1 MKNAFLFSIMALFFV
16 SGAFATT
23 DISSGGLVNGHAPEC
38 VEDVTGVT
46 SGFTNFNAK
55 WSTRNWTI
63 SYLPGDS
70 NNAAAGGTAATGT
83 TASTTATSGESATLA
98 ANGFT
103 LTGFDFDKW
112 VCSDGTNN
120 YEFADAAVVNT
131 WSIASNLTCTAY
143 WKPKEYV
150 ITYDCG
156 TVSAGG
162 NTFVATGV
170 VPSQTV
176 QYNNAYTLND
186 GKGCVLVGYVFNG
199 WSCTNGLSGAL
210 LNGNPANGRW
220 NILNGSSCVA
230 TWTPSV
236 DKHVTY
242 SCGTGSGNPPVDSN
256 LYGTNASVTTLSNT
270 CSKTGSSF
278 THWDCGG
285 VSVNAGSSFTI
296 MADTVCTAQWDT
308 ASYSVTY
315 DCGGN
320 GTAPVDNTQYN
331 YNTSVTTLANTC
343 AKTGH
348 DFDGWSCAGST
359 VNAGSNFTIV
369 GNTTCTARWT
379 PSAYQITFAGGD
391 TNNNGTGTA
400 VTTVA
405 MSAQTVHYGDTNVRL
420 RANTFATPGYSFA
433 EWECVTPS
441 NPGTA
446 YAFLDEEVIS
456 TYSYAGNLACTA
468 KWVQDQYHVIY
479 DCNNGIGIA
488 PQALTTYTY
497 GTSITP
503 SYSCSNTGY
512 TFSGWVCANQS
523 VSNGGSFSITGNTT
537 CVAQWTGVTYNIT
550 YVKGNASATGTTS
563 ATTAVYGSSA
573 TLATNG
579 FSLTGY
585 DFDLWECKDSGNTI
599 SAYFSSNQTI
609 NPWTYAANLTC
620 TAQWTQSTTNYTVS
634 FNCGS
639 APAGTASTFVSG
651 GQAPASESYRYNQAY
666 VLPDNAGTCSL
677 PGYHFNGWSC
687 TNNLV
692 SPSGTWNIN
701 NNSVCSA
708 TWIGNDIDL
717 TWYGDTSANNGT
729 VMAEVPDCTYDT
741 TFNLPASPSKN
752 GYAFLGWT
760 VVPQYDF
767 TALNA
772 STDGTNA
779 WGVSFSSGSC
789 LHSYLI
795 EAGEASTQEFVA
807 GSYCSDIHSFK
818 YNWKVDFGYGTV
830 YGSGLL
836 SASTGTIVG
845 ETGNPVNPHYY
856 TGSGDACWCKVT
868 GIKLSG
874 NDTMYKPATELPWVY
889 RGNYATNCPVI
900 CAKRVMAYSGFRSI
914 AFGN

>member
-1 MKNAFLFSIMALFFV
+1 MALCFV

-23 DISSGGLVNGHAPEC
+23 DISSGGLVNGYAPEC

-70 NNAAAGGTAATGT
+70 NNEAAGGTAATGT
-83 TASTTATSGESATLA
+83 TSSTTATSGERVSLA
-98 ANGFT
+98 VNGFT

-112 VCSDGTNN
+112 VCSDGNDD
-120 YEFADAAVVNT
+120 YEFANGALVNT

-162 NTFVATGV
+162 NTFVASGV
-170 VPSQTV
+170 VQSQTV
-176 QYNNAYTLND
+176 EYNNAYILNN
-186 GKGCVLVGYVFNG
+186 GKGCVLVGYAFNG

-210 LNGNPANGRW
+210 LNGNPAYGRW

-230 TWTPSV
+230 TWTASV

-270 CSKTGSSF
+270 CTKTGNNF
-278 THWDCGG
+278 VNWDCGG

-315 DCGGN
+315 DCDGN

-359 VNAGSNFTIV
+359 VNAGGNFTIV

-405 MSAQTVHYGDTNVRL
+405 MSAQTVHYGDTNVQL
-420 RANTFATPGYSFA
+420 SANTFATPGYSFD
-433 EWECVTPS
+433 EWSCNYGGQTPITLADT
-441 NPGTA
+441 GTINTYN
-446 YAFLDEEVIS
+446 YAHDMV
-456 TYSYAGNLACTA
+456 CTA
-468 KWVQDQYHVIY
+468 KWTQDQYHVTY
-479 DCNNGIGIA
+479 DCNNGIGTTS
-488 PQALTTYTY
+488 QSLTTYTY
-497 GTSITP
+497 GTSVTP

-585 DFDLWECKDSGNTI
+585 DFDLWECEDSGSNIT
-599 SAYFSSNQTI
+599 AYFGSGQVV
-609 NPWTYAANLTC
+609 NPWTYAADLTC

-639 APAGTASTFVSG
+639 APAGTVSTFVSG

-692 SPSGTWNIN
+692 SPSGTWNIVN
-701 NNSVCSA
+701 DSVCSA

-729 VMAEVPDCTYDT
+729 VMAEVPDCTYDA
-741 TFNLPASPSKN
+741 TFNLPSSPSKN
-752 GYAFLGWT
+752 GYSFLGWT

-767 TALNA
+767 SALSSSR
-772 STDGTNA
+772 STNGIEA
-779 WGVSFSSGSC
+779 WGISFQNESMCLYSYYNNNTTTQQVSVDNSFCSG
-789 LHSYLI
+789 LRG
-795 EAGEASTQEFVA
+795 AQ
-807 GSYCSDIHSFK
+807 
-818 YNWKVDFGYGTV
+818 YNWKADFGYGTV
-830 YGSGLL
+830 YGQGKL
-836 SASTGTIVG
+836 STTVG
-845 ETGNPVNPHYY
+845 VGAYGVVGNPQNLHTTV
-856 TGSGDACWCKVT
+856 GSNDYCWCQVT
-868 GIKLSG
+868 GIKLAG
-874 NDTMYKPATELPWVY
+874 DDTIYKPATEMPWVY
-889 RGNYATNCPVI
+889 RGSGGHTCPI
-900 CAKRVMAYSGFRSI
+900 LCARMLMGTEGFRSN
-914 AFGN
+914 AYGL